1 MKSASATAARASNRF
16 ERRRERTR
24 QELLAAATRVLA
36 EKGLHQTKIADIAA
50 AADVGVGT
58 FYLHFPDKETL
69 FDAVVEETV
78 RRLKVTVDAAREK
91 ARGPLAKVQAANR
104 AFFRF
109 ARDNREV
116 FKIVFGHAAAFNDL
130 IRRAQALFIAD
141 LEKTVREGITSG
153 AFAPLPPALVAQAVV
168 GMATQVISWWTEHE
182 SVPIETLIETTTAL
196 ALHGSTPHARANAAG
211 RGCSR
216 RP

>member
-1 MKSASATAARASNRF
+1 MKTASNTALAGTRF

-24 QELLAAATRVLA
+24 RELLAAATRVLA
-36 EKGLHQTKIADIAA
+36 AKGFHQTKVKDIAA

-69 FDAVVEETV
+69 FDAVVEDTV
-78 RRLKVTVDAAREK
+78 RRLKTTVDTARARGKDARE
-91 ARGPLAKVQAANR
+91 RIVAANV

-116 FKIVFGHAAAFNDL
+116 FKIVFGHAAAYDDL

-141 LEKTVREGITSG
+141 IEETVREGVASG
-153 AFAPLPPALVAQAVV
+153 LFAPLPPALVAQAVV
-168 GMATQVISWWTEHE
+168 GMATQIISWWTEHE
-182 SVPIETLIETTTAL
+182 SVPIETLIETTTTL
-196 ALHGSTPHARANAAG
+196 ALHGIAPADEQAKGESHG
-211 RGCSR
+211 
-216 RP
+216 